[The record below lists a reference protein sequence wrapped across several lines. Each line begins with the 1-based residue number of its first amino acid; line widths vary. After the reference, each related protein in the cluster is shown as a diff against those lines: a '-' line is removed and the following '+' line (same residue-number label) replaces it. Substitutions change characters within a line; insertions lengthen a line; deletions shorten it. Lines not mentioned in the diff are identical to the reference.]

1 MFQSIRLM
9 VESTIE
15 QDSNEELQ
23 CFLFHPMVDG
33 GHWWREIWINLKK
46 KWFDSFFQGKTIE
59 FVSYLHE
66 FCSDSEENDLICWGR
81 GSAVGGGGGGW
92 RDLGDRLFHLKK
104 WSWHHHHRV
113 DWNWKTHKMALVIR
127 MFHCY
132 ITFTSMQ
139 ISSGFCLII
148 CFSKKLLKDWTNQF
162 GWSSWKIELVFWR
175 VVWIIF
181 DLNWMKMK
189 KISWFCSQTHSSR
202 TQQKQPEEWKKRDT
216 KERLPNFL
224 IFE

>member
-1 MFQSIRLM
+1 MANLIAFQKIPKIKKLEKIINKCFSRFVWWLNRQLNRIQMRSFN
-9 VESTIE
+9 VFCST
-15 QDSNEELQ
+15 QWWTGDTGGGKFELI
-23 CFLFHPMVDG
+23 F
-33 GHWWREIWINLKK
+33 KK

-148 CFSKKLLKDWTNQF
+148 FF
-162 GWSSWKIELVFWR
+162 
-175 VVWIIF
+175 
-181 DLNWMKMK
+181 
-189 KISWFCSQTHSSR
+189 
-202 TQQKQPEEWKKRDT
+202 QK
-216 KERLPNFL
+216 NY
-224 IFE
+224 